1 MGRVL
6 MTELLQIVGRQT
18 GHFHH
23 RRRINIPFEHG
34 LRDAKKR
41 GAFALFMP
49 FCIPSSSY
57 FSARVINTVICC
69 LSIHQAWRA
78 EASRAPTSIN
88 SEPKIL
94 FSAFICFGPLIH
106 AAIRCASVA

>member
-34 LRDAKKR
+34 LRDAKKG
-41 GAFALFMP
+41 GALALFYALLHTFLKLL
-49 FCIPSSSY
+49 FCQSHQYSNLLFIYTSGV
-57 FSARVINTVICC
+57 ARGGQQGADQHKQRTKDLV
-69 LSIHQAWRA
+69 
-78 EASRAPTSIN
+78 
-88 SEPKIL
+88 
-94 FSAFICFGPLIH
+94 
-106 AAIRCASVA
+106 